1 MKYKL
6 RLHKILKILSE
17 KHMLADLNNGEIIGV
32 SNEFLC
38 EKVNI
43 DKYKFRE
50 IVSVLYECGEIEDYN
65 CNDLKGIYATEKGIS
80 SFAQNKYIYSF
91 LGDIVIFLKGIVQIL
106 IPILSLII
114 TLVVVSKNNN
124 QNENFKNRIELLEK
138 QLNSIKK

>member
-1 MKYKL
+1 
-6 RLHKILKILSE
+6 
-17 KHMLADLNNGEIIGV
+17 MLADLNNGEIIGV

-38 EKVNI
+38 KKVNI

-65 CNDLKGIYATEKGIS
+65 CNDIKGIYATEKGIS

-91 LGDIVIFLKGIVQIL
+91 LGDIVNFLKGIVQIL

-114 TLVVVSKNNN
+114 TLVIVSKNNN
-124 QNENFKNRIELLEK
+124 QNENFKHRIELLEK
-138 QLNSIKK
+138 QLNIIKK